1 MSEHIEKRGPG
12 RPRLLDRVIDHGDG
26 TASLAPIPRYN
37 PQPDMKEFLQDC
49 ALRLE
54 LGAELKAGC
63 MDSESRH
70 MEVANTIKS
79 VMLEIAAELRA
90 KA

>member
-12 RPRLLDRVIDHGDG
+12 RPRLPTPLD
-26 TASLAPIPRYN
+26 
-37 PQPDMKEFLQDC
+37 DMKEFLQDC